1 MGDNEGVPVTPLT
14 PQRRRQLTRDTLV
27 DAAAEAFA
35 RRGIHASS
43 LEQIAAA
50 AGFSK
55 GAIYANFGSKE
66 ELLLAVVEQR
76 GEQMLAA
83 MWEAHQASDHDHL
96 QDPAGAAEVWRR
108 IVAADEQMQM
118 LRLELRLYAMR
129 EPSFQTRLAEL
140 QRQQRARATEFLQ
153 REAEG
158 AGFTFRLPP
167 DRVAGL
173 LIALTEGLLQQA
185 GVDPDSRPVY
195 EQDFELFL
203 TLLITAG
210 TEAGDSTRR
219 SRRGR
224 TASRSASA

>member
-1 MGDNEGVPVTPLT
+1 MAVTPLT
-14 PQRRRQLTRDTLV
+14 PQRRRQLTRDTLI

-43 LEQIAAA
+43 LEEIAAA

-55 GAIYANFGSKE
+55 GAIYSNFGSKE

-96 QDPAGAAEVWRR
+96 QDPAGAAEIWRR
-108 IVAADEQMQM
+108 IVATDEQTQM

-129 EPSFQTRLAEL
+129 EPAFQARLADM
-140 QRQQRARATEFLQ
+140 QRQQRAKATEFLL

-158 AGFTFRLPP
+158 VGFTFRLPP

-203 TLLITAG
+203 TLLIAAG
-210 TEAGDSTRR
+210 ADNAG
-219 SRRGR
+219 SRRR
-224 TASRSASA
+224 KRQAK